1 MAQQHKGGVSMN
13 QIGMIA
19 MRIRD
24 LREIVSLTAEQVAQK
39 AGIALDEYLAYESGN
54 RDFSFSHLFN
64 IAEVLQVDI
73 SDLLTGESPKLKG
86 YVLTR
91 SGKGLAFDR
100 RKQYHY
106 QHLAYNFSHKM
117 AEPFVVTVEMDE
129 PDAVK
134 QAHSHEGQEFDYVL
148 EGMLRILLGGN
159 ELILM
164 PGDSVYYDS
173 SLPHAMYAPEG
184 DCRFIAVVVKDPEAA
199 R

>member
-1 MAQQHKGGVSMN
+1 MN
-13 QIGMIA
+13 QIGLIA

-24 LREIVSLTAEQVAQK
+24 LREIAAMTKEQVAQK
-39 AGIALDEYLAYESGN
+39 AGIPLEEYEAYESGT

-91 SGKGLAFDR
+91 KGKGLAFDR
-100 RKQYHY
+100 RRQYHY
-106 QHLAYNFSHKM
+106 QHLAYNFAHKL
-117 AEPFVVTVEMDE
+117 AEPFVVTVEQDA

-148 EGMLRILLGGN
+148 EGVLRLNLGGN
-159 ELILM
+159 ELVLQ
-164 PGDSVYYDS
+164 PGDSIYYDS
-173 SLPHAMYAPEG
+173 MLPHAMYAVDG
-184 DCRFIAVVVKDPEAA
+184 DCKFIAVVVKEPDAVK
-199 R
+199 

>member
-1 MAQQHKGGVSMN
+1 MN
-13 QIGMIA
+13 QIELIA

-24 LREIVSLTAEQVAQK
+24 LREIVSLTADQVAER
-39 AGIALDEYLAYESGN
+39 AGISLEEYQAYELGTK
-54 RDFSFSHLFN
+54 DFSFSHLFN

-91 SGKGLAFDR
+91 RGKGLAFDR

-106 QHLAYNFSHKM
+106 QHLAYNFAHKL
-117 AEPFVVTVEMDE
+117 AEPFTVTVEKDE
-129 PDAVK
+129 PGTVK

-148 EGMLRILLGGN
+148 EGVLRLVLGGN

-164 PGDSVYYDS
+164 PGDSIYYDS
-173 SLPHAMYAPEG
+173 SLPHAMYAVDG
-184 DCRFIAVVVKDPEAA
+184 DCKFIAVVVKEPEAA

>member
-1 MAQQHKGGVSMN
+1 MN
-13 QIGMIA
+13 QIELIA

-24 LREIVSLTAEQVAQK
+24 LREITSLTAEQVAQK
-39 AGIALDEYLAYESGN
+39 ANIPLEEYLAYESGT

-106 QHLAYNFSHKM
+106 QHLAYNFAHKL
-117 AEPFVVTVEMDE
+117 AEPFVVTVEKDE
-129 PDAVK
+129 PGTVK

-148 EGMLRILLGGN
+148 EGVLRLVLGGN
-159 ELILM
+159 ELILA
-164 PGDSVYYDS
+164 PGDSIYYDS
-173 SLPHAMYAPEG
+173 SLPHAMYAEDG
-184 DCRFIAVVVKDPEAA
+184 DCKFIAVVLKGPEGVK
-199 R
+199 